1 MRKTQALLAILTLTA
16 AIPIPCAH
24 AQQDPA
30 QESATVPTTSPTPD
44 QDGVYQL
51 GPGIAPPY
59 ITSPAQAAWP
69 ANNNAPANTTTP
81 TAPAP
86 PENPI
91 PPGTPGG
98 PVPHAPG
105 RLVHFIAVIGA
116 DGSVAKLD
124 FVMSRNSP
132 FEAPAAA
139 AIRQTLFAPG
149 TLNGSPVPVRVC
161 MMVPF
166 VGSQPAIPR
175 IQNCPAHGFSARSPF
190 ALPPGIR
197 PPRPT
202 YQPNP
207 EYSDQ
212 ARKKKIQGSVLI
224 SLTVDEQGQPTNLH
238 LERSLGYG
246 LDEKALDCVSQYRFE
261 PATKPDGTPVPAHI
275 AIEVSFHLY

>member
-1 MRKTQALLAILTLTA
+1 MRKILSFMAILTLTA
-16 AIPIPCAH
+16 ATLQPTR
-24 AQQDPA
+24 AQAPQDSAQDQSTAPA
-30 QESATVPTTSPTPD
+30 PTPD
-44 QDGVYQL
+44 KDGVYQP

-59 ITSPAQAAWP
+59 ITSPAQAIWP
-69 ANNNAPANTTTP
+69 ASTSTP
-81 TAPAP
+81 TDPDAP
-86 PENPI
+86 PSPENAN

-98 PVPHAPG
+98 PVPHPPTH
-105 RLVHFIAVIGA
+105 LVHFTAVIGA
-116 DGSVAKLD
+116 DGNLAKLEV
-124 FVMSRNSP
+124 VMSRNSP

-202 YQPNP
+202 VHPNP

-212 ARKKKIQGSVLI
+212 ARKKRIQGVVLI
-224 SLTVDEQGQPTNLH
+224 SLTVDEQGMPTDLH
-238 LERSLGYG
+238 IERSLGYG

-275 AIEVSFHLY
+275 AIEVSFHLF